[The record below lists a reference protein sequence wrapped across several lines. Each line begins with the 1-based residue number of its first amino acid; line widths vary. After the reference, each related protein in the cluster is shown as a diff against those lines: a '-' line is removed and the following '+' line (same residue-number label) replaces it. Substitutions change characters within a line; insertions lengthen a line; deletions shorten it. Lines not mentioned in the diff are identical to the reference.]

1 MATTLYIGNKNYS
14 SWSLRPWLCLRWA
27 GIDFQEQLIRL
38 DQPGYGK
45 QQIAEVLAVAG
56 SGRVPALNTD
66 GVRIWDSLAIAEWA
80 NEAAP
85 AAQLWPADPVLR
97 GLARSVTAEMHA
109 GFSGM
114 RRDLSMN
121 IHRRCAPPS
130 WPDDTLADIA
140 RVVAIWTE
148 LRQDHAKLGPW
159 LLGLRSIADAFY
171 TPVATRF
178 RSYGVALPAAAAAY
192 ADTLLADADFRAW
205 EADAIPD
212 SWDVSGYSVIDRLY
226 V

>member
-1 MATTLYIGNKNYS
+1 
-14 SWSLRPWLCLRWA
+14 
-27 GIDFQEQLIRL
+27 
-38 DQPGYGK
+38 
-45 QQIAEVLAVAG
+45 
-56 SGRVPALNTD
+56 
-66 GVRIWDSLAIAEWA
+66 
-80 NEAAP
+80 
-85 AAQLWPADPVLR
+85 
-97 GLARSVTAEMHA
+97 
-109 GFSGM
+109 
-114 RRDLSMN
+114 
-121 IHRRCAPPS
+121 
-130 WPDDTLADIA
+130 LADIA

-159 LLGLRSIADAFY
+159 LLGQRSIADAFY